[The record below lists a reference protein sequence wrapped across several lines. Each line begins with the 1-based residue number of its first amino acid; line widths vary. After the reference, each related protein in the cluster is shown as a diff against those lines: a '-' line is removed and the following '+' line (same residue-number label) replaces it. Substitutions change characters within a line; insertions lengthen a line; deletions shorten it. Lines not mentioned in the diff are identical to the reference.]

1 MNRDFLE
8 KQGLEKEVIDAV
20 MAEHGKSVH
29 ATKQELESVTTDR
42 DNLKQQI
49 ADRDTQLSDLKKEVK
64 DNEELTARITE
75 LETANEQT
83 ETEYREKLEEQ
94 QRDFAIETALRDA
107 KAINPKRAKKA
118 LSDEFESVIFKDG
131 KLIGLDEVMTTIK
144 ESEAYLFE
152 VEKEPENITP
162 KGAQPGTQR
171 KVDPNESVDLSKM
184 TYKEQVDF
192 KMKHPEKY
200 QELTQK

>member
-1 MNRDFLE
+1 MNREFLE

-162 KGAQPGTQR
+162 KGAQPG
-171 KVDPNESVDLSKM
+171 KPKGSEPGGKLDPKDMTFEQFQEYLESQNK
-184 TYKEQVDF
+184 
-192 KMKHPEKY
+192 
-200 QELTQK
+200 